1 MWSRFNVKHT
11 IKKTKLID
19 LCGMKST
26 LTKFPY
32 NMYRKYTTQEAW
44 KLKTKQDAPSIQLLP
59 HILHEIARTYVYA
72 IELSIHTTISTRKSY
87 SLFYSVLNLSYCKFP
102 SKFHST
108 ITKFECV
115 FANQMNSKIIK
126 WKTFEKFLTK
136 N

>member
-1 MWSRFNVKHT
+1 ME
-11 IKKTKLID
+11 
-19 LCGMKST
+19 ST

-87 SLFYSVLNLSYCKFP
+87 SLFLLRFKFILLQISIEISFDYHEIRMCLRKPNEFKNHQMKNFRKILN
-102 SKFHST
+102 
-108 ITKFECV
+108 
-115 FANQMNSKIIK
+115 Q
-126 WKTFEKFLTK
+126 
-136 N
+136 